1 MLSSFV
7 KCLNTVRK
15 GEKEGKK
22 MKKPGSAV
30 STSANSGH
38 TSVQQ
43 LPSDVSEVTRAC
55 TTHCLWP
62 FTSWLNSTARQVE
75 GNKKM
80 ETYFLTLLVSS
91 NCLRG
96 WGVII
101 KSKPINVFTVS
112 VLFTHTYT
120 SARAH
125 TQTHTLCLW
134 VLQFLWGESAS
145 LSVTFPEARQWKTP
159 QALVVLL
166 PETHL
171 GASF

>member
-55 TTHCLWP
+55 TTHCL
-62 FTSWLNSTARQVE
+62 
-75 GNKKM
+75 
-80 ETYFLTLLVSS
+80 
-91 NCLRG
+91 
-96 WGVII
+96 
-101 KSKPINVFTVS
+101 
-112 VLFTHTYT
+112 
-120 SARAH
+120 
-125 TQTHTLCLW
+125 
-134 VLQFLWGESAS
+134 
-145 LSVTFPEARQWKTP
+145 
-159 QALVVLL
+159 
-166 PETHL
+166 
-171 GASF
+171 